1 MKKRDRLQIIYD
13 ILEVIRDKGEKIKP
27 THILYKSNLS
37 HQMMQQYLDELIGKG
52 FINELK
58 HDKGKTYSLTEK
70 GFNYLSGYTQITKFV
85 ESFGL
90 S

>member
-1 MKKRDRLQIIYD
+1 
-13 ILEVIRDKGEKIKP
+13 
-27 THILYKSNLS
+27 
-37 HQMMQQYLDELIGKG
+37 MQQYLDELIGKG

-58 HDKGKTYSLTEK
+58 NEKGKTYSLTEK

-90 S
+90 A